1 MLGLDHFSNF
11 IDDDRGKVVEAFADG
26 VEHDEAEGDADGGVR
41 HREELAKV
49 RLGRRVAVT

>member
-1 MLGLDHFSNF
+1 MQHLAQLV
-11 IDDDRGKVVEAFADG
+11 DDDGGEVVESLSDG